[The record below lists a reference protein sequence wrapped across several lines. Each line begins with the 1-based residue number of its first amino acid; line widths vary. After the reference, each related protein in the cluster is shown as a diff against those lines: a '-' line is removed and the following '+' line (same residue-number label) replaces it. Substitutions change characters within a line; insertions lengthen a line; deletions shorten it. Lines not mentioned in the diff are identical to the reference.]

1 MSLGID
7 GTGGIGGAVADLALG
22 EAAYTKNL
30 SL

>member
-22 EAAYTKNL
+22 KRLYENL